1 MWSLGVVLYI
11 VLGGY
16 RPFRGEPEEVMKQIR
31 YGEYDFHKKYWGH
44 VSMEAKEL
52 ISRMLT
58 VDPSER
64 ISAGDALKSPWIFA
78 DDEALDRNNLGTNLE
93 ELKSFKPK
101 AKLRGAVKMIIATN
115 KLQSLGERYRAFK
128 DF

>member
-1 MWSLGVVLYI
+1 
-11 VLGGY
+11 
-16 RPFRGEPEEVMKQIR
+16 MKQIR
-31 YGEYDFHKKYWGH
+31 YGEYNFHKKYWGH
-44 VSMEAKEL
+44 VSKEAKDL

-64 ISAGDALKSPWIFA
+64 ISSSDALKSPWILA
-78 DDEALDRNNLGTNLE
+78 DDEKLDQNNLKTNLE
-93 ELKSFKPK
+93 ELRTFKPK

-115 KLQSLGERYRAFK
+115 KLQSLGDKYRAFR